1 MVLSPLGRAYAYFTA
16 FGGVLVTF
24 ALVVVDNSIVTRDAN
39 QLSYLRNKE
48 LTIGKKEYGLEISYL
63 IYSA

>member
-1 MVLSPLGRAYAYFTA
+1 MHISLPS
-16 FGGVLVTF
+16 GGVLVTS

-48 LTIGKKEYGLEISYL
+48 LTIGKKE
-63 IYSA
+63 

>member
-1 MVLSPLGRAYAYFTA
+1 MSLVLSPLGRAYAYFTA
-16 FGGVLVTF
+16 FGGVLVTS

-48 LTIGKKEYGLEISYL
+48 LTIGKKE
-63 IYSA
+63 